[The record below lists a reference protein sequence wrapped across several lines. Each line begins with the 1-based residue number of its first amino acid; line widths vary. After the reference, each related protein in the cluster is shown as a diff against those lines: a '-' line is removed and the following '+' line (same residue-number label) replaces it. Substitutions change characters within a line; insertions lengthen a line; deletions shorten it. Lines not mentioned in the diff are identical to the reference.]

1 MFSHVMV
8 GSNDLE
14 RSRKFY
20 DALFGKPAKTDD
32 KGRLSYGRRGAVFMV
47 SDPIDGEAATY
58 ANGGTIGF
66 GFDTPEEVD
75 AWHAAGCAA
84 GGKSCEDP
92 PGYRENAFG
101 KLYLAYLRDPDG
113 NKLCGLYR
121 PEQ

>member
-14 RSRKFY
+14 QSRRFY
-20 DALFGKPAKTDD
+20 DALFGKPAKTDE

-47 SDPIDGEAATY
+47 SDPINGEPATFG
-58 ANGGTIGF
+58 NGSTIGF
-66 GFDTPEEVD
+66 AFDTPEEVD

-113 NKLCGLYR
+113 NKLCGLHR
-121 PEQ
+121 PQQ

>member
-32 KGRLSYGRRGAVFMV
+32 KGRLSYGRRAVLMV
-47 SDPIDGEAATY
+47 SNRSPAHRPPRQW
-58 ANGGTIGF
+58 
-66 GFDTPEEVD
+66 FDRRLHLT
-75 AWHAAGCAA
+75 AGRGRRLARGGCAA
-84 GGKSCEDP
+84 AAAKTRLAIAPTRSESTSLISADP
-92 PGYRENAFG
+92 TATSW
-101 KLYLAYLRDPDG
+101 
-113 NKLCGLYR
+113 GLYR